1 MSDSFFT
8 PHHMCSFD
16 LETTGPNP
24 RTARIVTSSCLD
36 IDLPESSSTG
46 VEPHLVTHNWLAD
59 PGCDIPAEAT
69 AVHGISTEQA
79 RREGSPHAKVVK
91 ETVAHLYAAWEE
103 GRTLIVYNASFD
115 LTILQH
121 WEPTFEVRG
130 LVLDP
135 YVVDRAL
142 DKYRKGKRTLGIVCE
157 HYQVSLDNAHNS
169 DADAWSA
176 AQLATRLADV
186 YPQLLTTPADDLMAL
201 QTEWH
206 RERQQSLREYLER
219 VGRDSHSV
227 ETEWPLLGPLVQH

>member
-8 PHHMCSFD
+8 PHHVCSFD

-36 IDLPESSSTG
+36 IDVAESSSENTA
-46 VEPHLVTHNWLAD
+46 PRIITYNWLAD
-59 PGCDIPAEAT
+59 PGCSIPPEAT

-79 RREGSPHAKVVK
+79 QREGRPHAEVVE
-91 ETVAHLYAAWEE
+91 ETIAHLYDAWEE

-130 LVLDP
+130 LVVDP

-142 DKYRKGKRTLGIVCE
+142 DKYRKGKRTLGMVCE
-157 HYQVSLDNAHNS
+157 HYRVQLDNAHNS
-169 DADAWSA
+169 DADSRGA
-176 AQLATRLADV
+176 AQLAMRLAEV
-186 YPQLLTTPADDLMAL
+186 YPQLRTTPAHELMTL
-201 QTEWH
+201 QAEWH
-206 RERQQSLREYLER
+206 RERQQSFREYLER
-219 VGRDSHSV
+219 IGRDPHTV
-227 ETEWPLLGPLVQH
+227 EIEWPLLGPLVQH